1 MIGRTLRRR
10 LFPLLGLALAV
21 GACHGAT
28 SGPVRIGVA
37 GPFSQPRGASMKLAA
52 LQAQDEIN
60 KAGGIGGRQLEL
72 VFGDDSA
79 TADAAVRVAQHFAD
93 DPSIVA
99 VVGHLTSGTTL
110 AAAAIYNG
118 AHSIPVVSPS
128 ASAPGLTDTGP
139 WTFVICPTDLAHGAA
154 LARFARSSL
163 AAATAAVE
171 YQNDD
176 YGRGVRAIFTRDFTQ
191 SGGRVIASDPYI
203 DRIVSFKPYI
213 DRLKQRGGADALL
226 IAGTRAG
233 AERILATLD
242 SAGTHPKVMAGDGVI
257 GIEAGGKAE
266 GMYISSA
273 YLPDRPGDKNVAFVK
288 AYAARNGNQLP
299 DHRGAGAYDIIYLL
313 KRAIESGATT
323 RKAIRTYLAGVGTA
337 TPKFIGVTGAIAF
350 DDHRDVPTKDVVIG
364 QVRGGKLVTVS
375 AGGAVK

>member
-1 MIGRTLRRR
+1 MVGRALLR
-10 LFPLLGLALAV
+10 LFPSLGLALAV
-21 GACHGAT
+21 GACHGST
-28 SGPVRIGVA
+28 SGPIRIGVA

-52 LQAQDEIN
+52 QQAQDEIN
-60 KAGGIGGRQLEL
+60 KAGGIGGRRLEL

-79 TADAAVRVAQHFAD
+79 GTDAAVRVAQHFAD
-93 DPSIVA
+93 DPSILA

-118 AHSIPVVSPS
+118 SRPVAVVSPS
-128 ASAPGLTDTGP
+128 ASAPGLTDAGL

-154 LARFARSSL
+154 LARFARTSL
-163 AAATAAVE
+163 GATTVAIE

-176 YGRGVRAIFTRDFTQ
+176 YGRGVRAIFASDFRQ
-191 SGGRVIASDPYI
+191 SGGRVVASDPYI
-203 DRIVSFKPYI
+203 DGIASFRPYLE
-213 DRLKQRGGADALL
+213 RLKQRGGADALL

-233 AERILATLD
+233 AERVLATLD
-242 SAGTHPKVMAGDGVI
+242 SVGVHPKVMAGDGVI

-313 KRAIESGATT
+313 KRAIESGATS
-323 RKAIRTYLAGVGTA
+323 RRAIRAYLAGVGTA
-337 TPKFIGVTGAIAF
+337 TPSFVGVTGAIAF
-350 DDHRDVPTKDVVIG
+350 DEHRDVPAKDVVIG

-375 AGGAVK
+375 AGGAAK